1 MRRTILALAVACVAT
16 ATFAHDFTQENAKFQ
31 GVAATRDMNSPA
43 GVEARVALERANAEI
58 EQGDVRM
65 LLKIR
70 SMTNDAFKAVGGQPA
85 FLTSE
90 IKRLEEVIANPKDAS
105 GVAKA
110 KDLLVRIKAEKAA
123 YDVID
128 KSAGENMK
136 RALELIEKAQDR
148 NRSAR
153 ADLMRVGCAS
163 SSARK
168 LSAGSKGRT
177 MRPRCLSPLAFT
189 EMVWAMPTPTPSS

>member
-1 MRRTILALAVACVAT
+1 MRKTIIALALASAAT
-16 ATFAHDFTQENAKFQ
+16 AAFAHDFTQENAKFQ
-31 GVAATRDMNSPA
+31 GVAATKDMNSPL

-70 SMTNDAFKAVGGQPA
+70 SMTNDAFKAIGGQPA
-85 FLTSE
+85 FLGSE
-90 IKRLEEVIANPKDAS
+90 IKRLEDAIANPKDSA

-110 KDLLVRIKAEKAA
+110 KELLVRIRAEKAA

-136 RALELIEKAQDR
+136 KALELIEKVPPK
-148 NRSAR
+148 S
-153 ADLMRVGCAS
+153 
-163 SSARK
+163 
-168 LSAGSKGRT
+168 
-177 MRPRCLSPLAFT
+177 
-189 EMVWAMPTPTPSS
+189 